1 MIRSLTLA
9 DMVRLVSLRD
19 SEWVVRRGRV
29 PEALSQSASSGLP
42 PFALPA
48 FLLDRFV
55 EHRRENI
62 FRAINGGRIT
72 GLASACRRAG
82 STSWGVRHLV
92 AVRGEEQSCGEL
104 LETLGGHAGEHGAE
118 RLFLLLPD
126 EGRLVDTVRKSGFF
140 SCTSLTVFTLVGRA
154 ALVGATSVQRYRP
167 RLAGDEHS
175 LYRIYNATTPAEVR
189 EAVGLTLQ
197 QWADAQEPRSKRT
210 RELVVEEDGEIRA
223 WVRMDPRRRYVR
235 VQSMVDPVWGGA
247 LRSLVALVLDEAGS
261 RRVLWEVPAYQE
273 SLRLVLEHVGFQMSG
288 TYRLMVRLLV
298 VQVKEPAGAPASA

>member
-9 DMVRLVSLRD
+9 DMVRLVSLKD

-29 PEALSQSASSGLP
+29 PEALSQPALSGLP

-55 EHRRENI
+55 EHHRENI
-62 FRAINGGRIT
+62 FGAIDGGRIT

-82 STSWGVRHLV
+82 STSGGVCQLV
-92 AVRGEEQSCGEL
+92 VVRDDEQSCGKL
-104 LETLGGHAGEHGAE
+104 LETLAGHAGEHGAE

-126 EGRLVDTVRKSGFF
+126 EGRLVDMVRKSGFF
-140 SCTSLTVFTLVGRA
+140 PCTSLTVFTLAGRA
-154 ALVGATSVQRYRP
+154 ALVGTTPVQRYRP

-197 QWADAQEPRSKRT
+197 QWMDAQEPRSKRT
-210 RELVVEEDGEIRA
+210 RELVVEEDGEIRV
-223 WVRMDPRRRYVR
+223 WVRLEPHRRYVR
-235 VQSMVDPVWGGA
+235 VHSMVDPVWGGA
-247 LRSLVALVLDEAGS
+247 VRSLVALVLDEAGS

-273 SLRLVLEHVGFQMSG
+273 SLRLSLEHVCFKMSG

-298 VQVKEPAGAPASA
+298 VQVKEPAGATASA